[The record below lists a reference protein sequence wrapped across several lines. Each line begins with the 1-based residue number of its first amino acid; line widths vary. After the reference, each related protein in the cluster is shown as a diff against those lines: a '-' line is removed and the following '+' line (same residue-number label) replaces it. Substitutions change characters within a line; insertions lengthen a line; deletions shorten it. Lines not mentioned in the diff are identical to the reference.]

1 MTTLPG
7 ERTIHLKDDHSS
19 KQPSIYKKPSCLET
33 RIDLFSS
40 AHRPEKIKIDSFTFD
55 PEIPL
60 VRLFRSPISSDI
72 GESKSLSDQTLEE
85 EEEIIIYTPPEGM
98 NQQQQGFD
106 QFTA

>member
-7 ERTIHLKDDHSS
+7 KGTIHLKDDHSS
-19 KQPSIYKKPSCLET
+19 KQPSIYKKP
-33 RIDLFSS
+33 
-40 AHRPEKIKIDSFTFD
+40 IKIDSFTFD
-55 PEIPL
+55 LEISL

-72 GESKSLSDQTLEE
+72 GEPESLSDQTLEE

-106 QFTA
+106 QFTAQLVALV